1 MKTGS
6 ENSKEEIME
15 LAMSDE
21 LFAPE
26 SISLEQG
33 GKSLTVRLPQK
44 EKRFTIGTIIAIP
57 CWGEDSDL
65 DCEDDVRKAII

>member
-6 ENSKEEIME
+6 ENTKEEIME

-21 LFAPE
+21 LFTPE

-44 EKRFTIGTIIAIP
+44 RETFHD
-57 CWGEDSDL
+57 WEDRCDSL
-65 DCEDDVRKAII
+65 LE